1 MRYLSIFLFAIVG
14 TITGCSTS
22 SDTIERDLNSS
33 LLTENFIPYPNSP
46 YQRERPEIMMKDVSA
61 DSDFVI
67 IETTK
72 QYVIWKGEA
81 NSISL
86 DEAKSLIGMLEPGT
100 GEMFAGGAPGLVEG
114 DECRPIV
121 NDVGSVI
128 GEVKICSGSFCN
140 DAFAERYNCKSD
152 TCEIKQDLVLEC
164 EKDSD
169 SHPFC
174 DGNTKLSETCE
185 AFPELIACSKASV
198 VCGNTLDK

>member
-1 MRYLSIFLFAIVG
+1 MRYLSVFLLAIVG
-14 TITGCSTS
+14 TITGCSTGS
-22 SDTIERDLNSS
+22 NSIERELNSS

-46 YQRERPEIMMKDVSA
+46 YQRERPEIIMKDVSA

-86 DEAKSLIGMLEPGT
+86 DEAKSLVGILEPST
-100 GEMFAGGAPGLVEG
+100 GELFVDGDTELVEG
-114 DECRPIV
+114 NECRPIV
-121 NDVGSVI
+121 NDAGSVI
-128 GEVKICSGSFCN
+128 GEVKVCSGTFCN
-140 DAFAERYNCKSD
+140 DAFVERYSCKSD
-152 TCEIKQDLVLEC
+152 TCEIKQDLTLEC
-164 EKDSD
+164 EKDAG

-174 DGNTKLSETCE
+174 EGNEKLSETCE